1 MSVGKKLNVT
11 FITFILLLAIAI
23 GSNFINLDRIENQTD
38 EAIERRIE
46 QLLSIKGIRQEVTE
60 QGLYVRSLILS
71 PSTEN
76 KEKLLTTAKEL
87 TESIARLGESSK
99 SIKMKEL
106 HEKLNT
112 SNEQFSVEMPKVIAA
127 VEEGDTVQATT
138 ILNTAIQQINLDTF
152 TITEEME
159 QYQLAQVNEI
169 KASLSSLQTSAR
181 TVSGI
186 ILAISIAIAVG
197 LMFYVRRAI
206 TNPLQRLMGSA
217 AVIGDGDLSQED
229 VMITSKDELG
239 KLAAIF
245 NNMKNN
251 LRGLIVHI
259 QSNAEQLSA
268 SAEELSASAE
278 EMTATTEDVT
288 RQATETAESSQLAS
302 GAANES
308 AVAMEETAHGIQ
320 RIAEASQQLHTSSLY
335 ASETATNGTEII
347 ADAKKQMD
355 TINESTSTVNELVQK
370 LAKQTEEIGNI
381 TKVITDITEQTNLL
395 ALNAAIE
402 AARAGEHGKGFAV
415 VADEVRKLAEESKAS
430 ANSITML
437 TTEIQ
442 QDTENVERAMTNS
455 LASVQDGVVVIT
467 KAGESFATIV
477 GAVGEMT
484 HQIQEVSATAEEL
497 SASAEQVSASVT
509 EIATGAKN
517 ITSNIDT
524 VAAAMEE
531 QSATMNEVTNVAT
544 ALSENAQE
552 LQEEVRKFKV

>member
-1 MSVGKKLNVT
+1 MSVGKKLNLS
-11 FITFILLLAIAI
+11 FITFIFLLAASI
-23 GSNFINLDRIENQTD
+23 GSSIFNLNTIDKRTK
-38 EAIERRIE
+38 EAMDSHLE
-46 QLLSIKGIRQEVTE
+46 QLLLIEELRFSIATQEVFI
-60 QGLYVRSLILS
+60 RALILN
-71 PSTEN
+71 PSSEN
-76 KEKLLTTAKEL
+76 KEQLLNTAKEL
-87 TESIARLGESSK
+87 DNTIATLEGYLKAQE
-99 SIKMKEL
+99 MKEL
-106 HEKLNT
+106 WTQVNDSNNLFNT
-112 SNEQFSVEMPKVIAA
+112 EMPKLIAA
-127 VEEGDTVQATT
+127 MENDNIAQATS
-138 ILNTAIQQINLDTF
+138 ILNTTISKANLELFDIAAQMKEYQMAQMEEIEESTFSAILN
-152 TITEEME
+152 
-159 QYQLAQVNEI
+159 
-169 KASLSSLQTSAR
+169 AR
-181 TVSGI
+181 T
-186 ILAISIAIAVG
+186 ISIAILVTSIVIAIG
-197 LMFYVRRAI
+197 LMVYVRRTI
-206 TNPLQRLMGSA
+206 TKPLLGMIDVA
-217 AVIGDGDLSQED
+217 MVIRNGDLSKED
-229 VMITSKDELG
+229 MQITSNDEIGQLG
-239 KLAAIF
+239 TVF
-245 NNMKNN
+245 NEMKNN
-251 LRGLIVHI
+251 LSNLIVHI

-278 EMTATTEDVT
+278 EMAATTEDVT
-288 RQATETAESSQLAS
+288 RQATETAESSQLAT

-509 EIATGAKN
+509 EIAIGAKN

-552 LQEEVRKFKV
+552 LQEEARKFKV

>member
-1 MSVGKKLNVT
+1 MNVGKKLNVT

-169 KASLSSLQTSAR
+169 KTSLSSLQTSAR

-370 LAKQTEEIGNI
+370 LAKQTEEIGHI